1 MTVFKYCVKE
11 LKLSPIE
18 FWQMDLA
25 EIAQLLHDDK
35 NNEIDTSIMLNYE
48 RVKNG
53 AAKKWLQKNY

>member
-1 MTVFKYCVKE
+1 
-11 LKLSPIE
+11 
-18 FWQMDLA
+18 MDLV
-25 EIAQLLHDDK
+25 EISQLLHDDK